1 MNADDRRPLAKGQIW
16 KTRAADIEILALG
29 QSCIHYKVTANLGP
43 RLISAQLS
51 GIEAM
56 ENYLRT
62 NQAELSL
69 APSQAAAA

>member
-1 MNADDRRPLAKGQIW
+1 MHMDQQRHLAKGQVW

-29 QSCIHYKVTANLGP
+29 QSCIHYKVTARLGL
-43 RLISAQLS
+43 RHVSAQLS

-62 NQAELSL
+62 NQAQLS
-69 APSQAAAA
+69 PPPCN